1 MTVTIVCPTCGSRL
15 CDADSQVIVRTK
27 ITRNKI
33 NKKCPADYYIK
44 CWKCKTTIGI
54 KKD

>member
-1 MTVTIVCPTCGSRL
+1 MTVSIVCPTCGRRI
-15 CDADSQVIVRTK
+15 CDADSQVVIRTK
-27 ITRNKI
+27 ITREKS
-33 NKKCPADYYIK
+33 NKKYPADYYIK